1 MNISPAGS
9 RPSVRRQT
17 SRLFVLIIEQPPTA
31 HLNSLSRSSRG
42 SFPPLLGM
50 SHFYDH
56 HFGSHRPSPST
67 VKPSLASKSAALIKI
82 ASFVALSIPLS
93 SYPWW
98 HNGAGNFPLQSWFRR
113 TSTWNNGG
121 VLLYDELARWVS
133 SISFYLLIFFLWPDF
148 LSKGKLERSGAE
160 ATSIRRVK
168 IIEMWNMQQKSMK
181 QNQHGVLFQSEQAF
195 RAFKV
200 SLSWGNNDFWSQIN
214 ETHSSR
220 FPTILLRDWL
230 CCHWLADL
238 SPESIV
244 GSQ

>member
-31 HLNSLSRSSRG
+31 HLNSLSRSSRV
-42 SFPPLLGM
+42 SFQPLLGM

-133 SISFYLLIFFLWPDF
+133 SISFYLLIFFLW
-148 LSKGKLERSGAE
+148 LSEQRKIRKVRSRGYIDKKSQDNRNVKYATEINE
-160 ATSIRRVK
+160 AKSAWGTFSIRTSFPCLQGQSFLR
-168 IIEMWNMQQKSMK
+168 K
-181 QNQHGVLFQSEQAF
+181 QRFLKPNQWLIQAVF
-195 RAFKV
+195 PQYC
-200 SLSWGNNDFWSQIN
+200 WGTDFVAI
-214 ETHSSR
+214 
-220 FPTILLRDWL
+220 D
-230 CCHWLADL
+230 
-238 SPESIV
+238 
-244 GSQ
+244 

>member
-31 HLNSLSRSSRG
+31 HLNSLSRSSGG

-113 TSTWNNGG
+113 TSPWNNGG

-148 LSKGKLERSGAE
+148 LSKGKLERSG
-160 ATSIRRVK
+160 SIDK
-168 IIEMWNMQQKSMK
+168 KS
-181 QNQHGVLFQSEQAF
+181 
-195 RAFKV
+195 
-200 SLSWGNNDFWSQIN
+200 
-214 ETHSSR
+214 
-220 FPTILLRDWL
+220 
-230 CCHWLADL
+230 
-238 SPESIV
+238 
-244 GSQ
+244 